1 MDLYQLAGSLRN
13 EVSLLV
19 KRLRR
24 QVRSAGQL
32 SLTETTTL
40 SLLLQQPLLL
50 PTELAAL
57 ANIAPQSMSQVLQ
70 HLAAL
75 GYLTR
80 EPSQT
85 DKRKQHI
92 RLTATGEALVV
103 RARSERDQWLAA
115 AIEACLSAEEQQTLA
130 AAVPLLQ
137 RLQAYG
143 LPTFPA

>member
-1 MDLYQLAGSLRN
+1 MDIYQLAGSLRN

-50 PTELAAL
+50 PTELAAQV
-57 ANIAPQSMSQVLQ
+57 NIAPQSMSQVLQ

-80 EPSQT
+80 EPSKT

-92 RLTATGEALVV
+92 RLTATGEALVA

-115 AIEACLSAEEQQTLA
+115 AIEACLSAEEQRTLA

-137 RLQAYG
+137 RLQAYV
-143 LPTFPA
+143 PPAFPA

>member
-1 MDLYQLAGSLRN
+1 MDIYQLAGSLRN

-40 SLLLQQPLLL
+40 SLLRQQPLLL
-50 PTELAAL
+50 PTELAAQV
-57 ANIAPQSMSQVLQ
+57 NIAPQSMSQVLQ

-75 GYLTR
+75 GYITR

-92 RLTATGEALVV
+92 RLTALGETLVAQ
-103 RARSERDQWLAA
+103 ARSERDQWLAA
-115 AIEACLSAEEQQTLA
+115 AIRACLSAEEQQTLA
-130 AAVPLLQ
+130 AALPLLQ
-137 RLQAYG
+137 RLQTYVPPG
-143 LPTFPA
+143 FPA